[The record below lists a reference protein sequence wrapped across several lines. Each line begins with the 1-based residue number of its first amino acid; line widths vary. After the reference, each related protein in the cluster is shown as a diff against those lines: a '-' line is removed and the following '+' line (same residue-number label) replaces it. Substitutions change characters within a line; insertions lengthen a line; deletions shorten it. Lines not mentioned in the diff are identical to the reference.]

1 MSQEDNGFS
10 LKLSIVAVIIL
21 IIAIPILLRSKI
33 AGYQA
38 TRTPTGPPVMWLA
51 LAVVGFTA
59 TAVLLAFAWFQAH
72 RLSEGRKVQQEL
84 EKSSRVL
91 EEEWK
96 VLELI
101 AKGAS
106 LKEVLDA
113 LTKAIERLAPDCF
126 CSILLLDDDR
136 RRLLE
141 GSGGSLPP
149 EYMRAL
155 DGLEIGPDVGA
166 CGTAAFR
173 NETTVVEDV
182 ATDFRFA
189 LAKDVLLSFGLRACW
204 SVPIRDSNK
213 NVLGTFAMYHQ
224 RIASPREHEIKLVEA
239 GAHLAGNAIERL
251 RFEQTLRES
260 AARFQLAERVAAFGV
275 WQIDFRLGMVTI
287 SDGFSALAGLA
298 DRPLR
303 LTLGQWREMIHID
316 DRSAWDTA
324 VEGVIAKHAFQA
336 EYRIVR
342 PDRSI
347 RWLRSHAQTELSDT
361 VLLTGASI
369 DITEAKE
376 LLIRFYKAFN
386 VNPEP
391 IIINTFSDGRYLDVN
406 DSFLRVTG
414 YRREEVLGRTAR
426 EMKLWKRPEDRA
438 RYLEMF
444 RQTGS
449 VRDLEIIFQTKT
461 EAQRNGLISAEV
473 IDIGGEKCAIAVIKD
488 ITERST
494 LEKQLRQAQKMEAI
508 GQLTGGIAHDFN
520 NLLSVIIGYSDVL
533 EAGLD
538 PTSKWHKNAA
548 QIKKA
553 GQSAASLTR
562 QLLAFSRQ
570 QVLEPAVLDLNAIVA
585 DTEKMLR
592 RLLGE
597 NIELRALL
605 EPELGCVRADR
616 GQIEQVIVN
625 LAVNARDAMP
635 RGGALTIETANV
647 EADEHFARRYA
658 PMSPGSFV
666 ALTVTD
672 SGVGMDAETQAHIFE
687 PFFTTKERGKG
698 TGLGL
703 ATVYGVVKQS
713 GGFIWVQSEPEH
725 GSEFKVLL
733 PRVEKPVQT
742 VVGHPKSSAESWRG
756 SETVLVTEDK
766 ESLRELI
773 RNMLG
778 ESGYSVLEAVNGNQA
793 LEIAH
798 QTRGKID
805 LLLTDVMMPGMSG
818 PELAGQ
824 LVSLYP
830 QIRVIY
836 MSGYTEF
843 AAPRSDFVEPT
854 RPLLRKPFTKGDLL
868 RKVREVLD
876 NFAPVS
882 SSG

>member
-1 MSQEDNGFS
+1 MW
-10 LKLSIVAVIIL
+10 
-21 IIAIPILLRSKI
+21 
-33 AGYQA
+33 
-38 TRTPTGPPVMWLA
+38 PTLTI
-51 LAVVGFTA
+51 VGFTA

-72 RLSEGRKVQQEL
+72 RLSEGRRVQQEL
-84 EKSSRVL
+84 EKSSQVL
-91 EEEWK
+91 EEERR

-101 AKGAS
+101 AEGAS

-113 LTKAIERLAPDCF
+113 LTMAIERLAPGCF

-136 RRLLE
+136 RRLLT

-149 EYMRAL
+149 EYVCAL

-173 NETTVVEDV
+173 NETTIVEDV

-189 LAKDVLLSFGLRACW
+189 VAKDVLLSFGLRACW

-224 RIASPREHEIKLVEA
+224 RIASPREHEVKLVEA

-251 RFEQTLRES
+251 RSEQSLQES
-260 AARFQLAERVAAFGV
+260 AARFQLAEKAAAFGV
-275 WQIDFRLGMVTI
+275 WQINFRLGMVTI

-298 DRPLR
+298 GQPLR
-303 LTLGQWREMIHID
+303 LTLSQWREMIHVD
-316 DRSAWDTA
+316 DRSSWDTA
-324 VEGVIAKHAFQA
+324 VEGVVAKRAFQA
-336 EYRIVR
+336 EYRIVL
-342 PDRSI
+342 PDGSI
-347 RWLRSHAQTELSDT
+347 RWLRSHAQTQLSDAGLH
-361 VLLTGASI
+361 LLTGASI

-376 LLIRFYKAFN
+376 LLMRFYKAFN

-391 IIINTFSDGRYLDVN
+391 IVINAFSDGRYVDVN
-406 DSFLRVTG
+406 DSFLCVTG

-426 EMKLWKRPEDRA
+426 EMKLWRRPEDRA
-438 RYLEMF
+438 RYLEMLKE
-444 RQTGS
+444 TGS
-449 VRDLEIIFQTKT
+449 VRDLEILFQTKAG
-461 EAQRNGLISAEV
+461 AQRKGLISAEL
-473 IDIGGEKCAIAVIKD
+473 IDIDGEKCAIAVIKD
-488 ITERST
+488 ITERSI
-494 LEKQLRQAQKMEAI
+494 LEKQLRQAQKMQAV

-520 NLLSVIIGYSDVL
+520 NLLSVIMGYSDIL

-538 PTSKWHKNAA
+538 PASKWQKSAA

-570 QVLEPAVLDLNAIVA
+570 QVLEPTVLDLNAIVV
-585 DTEKMLR
+585 DMEKMLR
-592 RLLGE
+592 RLLRE
-597 NIELRALL
+597 NIELRTLL
-605 EPELGCVRADR
+605 EAGLGCVTADP
-616 GQIEQVIVN
+616 GQIEQVIIN

-635 RGGALTIETANV
+635 QGGVLTIETANV
-647 EADEHFARRYA
+647 EADEHYARQYP

-672 SGVGMDAETQAHIFE
+672 SGVGMDAEIQAHIFE

-713 GGFIWVQSEPEH
+713 GGFIWVQSEPGH
-725 GSEFKVLL
+725 GTAFKVLL
-733 PRVEKPVQT
+733 PRVEKPAQT
-742 VVGHPKSSAESWRG
+742 IVAYPKSSGESSRG
-756 SETVLVTEDK
+756 SETVLVTEDE

-773 RNMLG
+773 RDMLG
-778 ESGYSVLEAVNGNQA
+778 ESGYTVLEAANGTQA
-793 LEIAH
+793 MEIAH
-798 QTRGKID
+798 QNDGKID
-805 LLLTDVMMPGMSG
+805 LLLTDVVMPGMSG

-830 QIRVIY
+830 QMRIIY
-836 MSGYTEF
+836 MSGYTDF
-843 AAPRSDFVEPT
+843 AAPQSEFLEPT
-854 RPLLRKPFTKGDLL
+854 RPLLRKPFTQGNLV
-868 RKVREVLD
+868 RKVREVLQN
-876 NFAPVS
+876 NFAPV
-882 SSG
+882 